1 MTLSSEINY
10 PITFNNALF
19 ALASACSTNY
29 GTHSGMSGIY
39 IDNEKITNSSL
50 YIQTDWVTTNTTTG
64 AFSFVIGI

>member
-19 ALASACSTNY
+19 ALASACNNNY
-29 GTHSGMSGIY
+29 STHSGMSGIY

-50 YIQTDWVTTNTTTG
+50 YIIADWVTTNMTTG
-64 AFSFVIGI
+64 VFWFVIGY